1 MDILVYGKGVYW
13 LSIISW
19 TTCNLHYMKLFKAGK
34 IFNPKESNVPSKNPN
49 FLPTPLMHRRKL
61 LQFTLNDADLD
72 PTSGQKN
79 VAEFWSQVLSRLL
92 HSLFVILLKNN
103 EKEP

>member
-1 MDILVYGKGVYW
+1 MDIRVYGKGVYW

-49 FLPTPLMHRRKL
+49 FLTTPLASWTGVNFYSLHAMMRIWIRHLVKKMLRNSGVRYSL
-61 LQFTLNDADLD
+61 VFSIHDL
-72 PTSGQKN
+72 S
-79 VAEFWSQVLSRLL
+79 SS
-92 HSLFVILLKNN
+92 
-103 EKEP
+103 